1 MYRARDSKLG
11 RDVAIKVLPEEFSTD
26 QERLDRFEREAK
38 LLAQL
43 NHSNI
48 ATLHGLEESA
58 GRKFLVMELVE
69 GETLAERIAKGPLS
83 LDEDEVIPLF
93 IHIAEGLEAAHE
105 KRIIHRDLKPANI
118 KIGPDGKPKIL
129 DFGLAKAFLREE
141 NVSAE
146 TSQLPTRL
154 RYGFGE
160 PSAGTALG
168 MIMGTASYMSP
179 EQAKGKDV
187 DTKTDVWAFGCCL
200 YEALTG
206 KKAFDGETPTDA
218 IAAVVNSDPDWSALP
233 SETTSRLRELI
244 ERCLRKD
251 SRRRLNHIGDARLE
265 LEESTS
271 APGPDSPR
279 GKLVSIRSVALI
291 GILSALAGGWAAS
304 RYLTPSP
311 TTDAHVVH
319 ATVPIPVDTQLH
331 SANASPL
338 AISRDGAKIVYAA
351 RVGGRSQLYLREL
364 GEPQARP
371 IPGSEGGGVPF
382 LSPDGEWVGFFAAGE
397 LRKVPAAGGAP
408 IRICDVPG
416 AIGSATWGEEDL
428 IVFSDL
434 TGLFSVSANGGELRR
449 LTDGDFTHRWPE
461 ILPGGR
467 NLLYTSWYEDVNHL
481 AMLTLT
487 TGERRILDALGQA
500 GQARYLPT
508 GHLLFTRSNA
518 VLAVPFDPT
527 RGEPTGVPFIV
538 LQGVYSA
545 PVQLS
550 SAVGVHYFS
559 VSDTGTLVYAPGGDS
574 AAARELVWVSRDGD
588 VAPVS
593 DQARAYEFP
602 RLSPDGKRVV
612 LAIHSPPHDIWVLDI
627 ERGSLTRQTLSDL
640 AGRPIWTPDGRR
652 VTFATG
658 RVLYSKLVDGS
669 SEPELVLEARAGLI
683 TAESW
688 SPDGRILLF
697 RELDEANGF
706 DVWRM
711 GIGEEPIPVLNTRF
725 DETSPALSPDGRW
738 LAYVSNESGREEV
751 YVQAFPGPGQRAQ
764 VSNRGGTEPVWSH
777 DGKELFYRDGSH
789 LVSVPLSTEPALQPG
804 VPRPL
809 FEDRF
814 ASSGGDRAN
823 YDVDRD
829 GQRFL
834 MVSLGNVREPTEL
847 HLVLN
852 WFEELKRIAPVD
864 Q

>member
-1 MYRARDSKLG
+1 MKT
-11 RDVAIKVLPEEFSTD
+11 K
-26 QERLDRFEREAK
+26 
-38 LLAQL
+38 
-43 NHSNI
+43 
-48 ATLHGLEESA
+48 
-58 GRKFLVMELVE
+58 
-69 GETLAERIAKGPLS
+69 
-83 LDEDEVIPLF
+83 VIPLF

-146 TSQLPTRL
+146 TSQLPTL
-154 RYGFGE
+154 TK
-160 PSAGTALG
+160 GTALG
-168 MIMGTASYMSP
+168 TIMGTASYMSP

-218 IAAVVNSDPDWSALP
+218 IAAVVSSDPDWSALP
-233 SETTSRLRELI
+233 SETNPRLRELI
-244 ERCLRKD
+244 ERCLRKN

-271 APGPDSPR
+271 AAGTDTPR
-279 GKLVSIRSVALI
+279 GKLVSMRSAAAV
-291 GILSALAGGWAAS
+291 GILALVGGWAAS
-304 RYLTPSP
+304 RYLSPSP
-311 TTDAHVVH
+311 TTDARVVH
-319 ATVPIPVDTQLH
+319 ATIPIPVDTQLH
-331 SANASPL
+331 SPNASPL

-351 RVGGRSQLYLREL
+351 RVGGRSQRYLREL

-371 IPGSEGGGVPF
+371 IPGSEGGGAPF
-382 LSPDGEWVGFFAAGE
+382 LSPDGEWVGFFVGGE
-397 LRKVPAAGGAP
+397 LRKIPAAGGAP

-416 AIGSATWGEEDL
+416 AIGSAAWGEEDI
-428 IVFSDL
+428 IVFSGL
-434 TGLFSVSANGGELRR
+434 STGLFSVSANGGEPRR
-449 LTDGDFTHRWPE
+449 LTDPSAEGEFNHFGPE

-467 NLLYTSWYEDVNHL
+467 NVLYTSWYEDVNHL

-487 TGERRILDALGQA
+487 TGDRRILDALGEA

-508 GHLLFTRSNA
+508 GHLLFTRANA

-527 RGEPTGVPFIV
+527 RGEPTGVPFTV
-538 LQGVYSA
+538 LQAVYST
-545 PVQLS
+545 PVQMS
-550 SAVGVHYFS
+550 TAFGVLFFS
-559 VSDTGTLVYAPGGDS
+559 VSDTGTLVYAPGDDS
-574 AAARELVWVSRDGD
+574 AAARELVWVSRNGD

-612 LAIHSPPHDIWVLDI
+612 LAIHSPPHSIWILDI

-652 VTFATG
+652 VTFGTG
-658 RVLYSKLVDGS
+658 NPWGLYSKLVEGS
-669 SEPELVLEARAGLI
+669 SEPEALLARGGKLI

-688 SPDGRILLF
+688 SPDGRTLLF

-711 GIGEEPIPVLNTRF
+711 AIGEEPIPVLNTRF

-764 VSNRGGTEPVWSH
+764 VSNRGGTEPVWSP
-777 DGKELFYRDGSH
+777 DGNELFYRDGSH
-789 LVSVPLSTEPALQPG
+789 LVSVSLSTEPTLAPG

-834 MVSLGNVREPTEL
+834 MVSHGNVREPTEL

-852 WFEELKRIAPVD
+852 WFEELKRTAPVD

>member
-1 MYRARDSKLG
+1 MSLQPGHKLSYYEILEPIGKGGMGEVYRARDSKLG

-146 TSQLPTRL
+146 TSQLPTL
-154 RYGFGE
+154 TK
-160 PSAGTALG
+160 GTALG

-233 SETTSRLRELI
+233 SATSPRLRELI

-279 GKLVSIRSVALI
+279 GKLVSMRSAAAV
-291 GILSALAGGWAAS
+291 GILALVGGWAAS
-304 RYLTPSP
+304 RYLSPSP

-331 SANASPL
+331 SPNASPL

-371 IPGSEGGGVPF
+371 IPGSEGGGAPF
-382 LSPDGEWVGFFAAGE
+382 LSPDGE
-397 LRKVPAAGGAP
+397 
-408 IRICDVPG
+408 
-416 AIGSATWGEEDL
+416 
-428 IVFSDL
+428 
-434 TGLFSVSANGGELRR
+434 
-449 LTDGDFTHRWPE
+449 
-461 ILPGGR
+461 
-467 NLLYTSWYEDVNHL
+467 
-481 AMLTLT
+481 
-487 TGERRILDALGQA
+487 
-500 GQARYLPT
+500 
-508 GHLLFTRSNA
+508 
-518 VLAVPFDPT
+518 
-527 RGEPTGVPFIV
+527 
-538 LQGVYSA
+538 
-545 PVQLS
+545 
-550 SAVGVHYFS
+550 
-559 VSDTGTLVYAPGGDS
+559 
-574 AAARELVWVSRDGD
+574 
-588 VAPVS
+588 
-593 DQARAYEFP
+593 
-602 RLSPDGKRVV
+602 
-612 LAIHSPPHDIWVLDI
+612 
-627 ERGSLTRQTLSDL
+627 
-640 AGRPIWTPDGRR
+640 
-652 VTFATG
+652 
-658 RVLYSKLVDGS
+658 
-669 SEPELVLEARAGLI
+669 
-683 TAESW
+683 
-688 SPDGRILLF
+688 
-697 RELDEANGF
+697 
-706 DVWRM
+706 
-711 GIGEEPIPVLNTRF
+711 
-725 DETSPALSPDGRW
+725 
-738 LAYVSNESGREEV
+738 
-751 YVQAFPGPGQRAQ
+751 
-764 VSNRGGTEPVWSH
+764 
-777 DGKELFYRDGSH
+777 
-789 LVSVPLSTEPALQPG
+789 
-804 VPRPL
+804 
-809 FEDRF
+809 
-814 ASSGGDRAN
+814 
-823 YDVDRD
+823 
-829 GQRFL
+829 
-834 MVSLGNVREPTEL
+834 
-847 HLVLN
+847 
-852 WFEELKRIAPVD
+852 
-864 Q
+864 